1 MDKAITQLTKNL
13 SSSSLEAMKKLK
25 KTFWEGTDHWDDLL
39 AKRAEISGSLILSDF
54 SKKIIRKI
62 QNK

>member
-1 MDKAITQLTKNL
+1 
-13 SSSSLEAMKKLK
+13 MKKLK

-39 AKRAEISGSLILSDF
+39 IERAEISGSLILSDF
-54 SKKIIRKI
+54 SKKTIHKI